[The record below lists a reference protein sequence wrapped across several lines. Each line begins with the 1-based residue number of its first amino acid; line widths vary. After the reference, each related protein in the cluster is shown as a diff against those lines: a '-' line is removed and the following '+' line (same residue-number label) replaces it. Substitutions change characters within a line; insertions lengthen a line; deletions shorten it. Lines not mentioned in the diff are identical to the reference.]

1 VKISLDGQVVIVTGA
16 GRGIGRKIAEMAAEA
31 GAAVV
36 LAARTEEQI
45 RTVADGIEANGG
57 KALAVPTDVT
67 DAAAIDHLVGKTR
80 ETYGRIDVLVN
91 NAGMNYIANLVM
103 SKEEQWRAVFEVNLF
118 SVYRLT
124 RAVLKDMIRRKYGRI
139 INVSS
144 VAGKVGAAY
153 NSSYAASKAAVD
165 GFTRSV
171 ALETAKIGITVNAIC
186 PWHVDTELLH
196 FGMGKRGQMFGQ
208 SAEAYIEKMV
218 KDSPQER
225 LLTAEE
231 VAGTAIFLMSK
242 EAAGITGQSI
252 NVSGGTV
259 MS

>member
-1 VKISLDGQVVIVTGA
+1 MVTGA
-16 GRGIGRKIAEMAAEA
+16 GRGIGRKIAEMAAGA

-36 LAARTEEQI
+36 LAARTREQI
-45 RTVADGIEANGG
+45 DAVARGIQEQGG
-57 KALAVPTDVT
+57 RALAVATDVT
-67 DAAAIDHLVGKTR
+67 QADATDNLVAKAR
-80 ETYGRIDVLVN
+80 EAYGRIDVLVN

-103 SKEEQWRAVFEVNLF
+103 SKEEQWRAVFEVNVF

-124 RAVLKDMIRRKYGRI
+124 RAVLRDMIKQKYGRI
-139 INVSS
+139 INISS
-144 VAGKVGAAY
+144 VAGKVGAAF

-171 ALETAKIGITVNAIC
+171 ALETAKLGITVNAVC

-208 SAEAYIEKMV
+208 TAEAYIEKMV

-225 LLTAEE
+225 LVTAEE
-231 VAGTAIFLMSK
+231 VAGTALFLMSK

>member
-1 VKISLDGQVVIVTGA
+1 MIVTGA
-16 GRGIGRKIAEMAAEA
+16 GRGIGRKIAEMAADA
-31 GAAVV
+31 GASVV
-36 LAARTEEQI
+36 LAARTEAQLSAVVE
-45 RTVADGIEANGG
+45 AIEARGG
-57 KALAVPTDVT
+57 RAIAVPGDVT
-67 DAAAIDHLVGKTR
+67 QAEAVDALVGKTR
-80 ETYGRIDVLVN
+80 EAYGRVDVLVN

-124 RAVLKDMIRRKYGRI
+124 RAVLRDMIKQKYGRI
-139 INVSS
+139 INISS
-144 VAGKVGAAY
+144 VAGKVGAPY

-171 ALETAKIGITVNAIC
+171 ALETAKLGITVNAVC
-186 PWHVDTELLH
+186 PWHVDTELLQ

-218 KDSPQER
+218 KESPQER
-225 LLTAEE
+225 LVTVEE
-231 VAGTAIFLMSK
+231 VASTVIFLMSRS
-242 EAAGITGQSI
+242 AAGITGQSI

>member
-1 VKISLDGQVVIVTGA
+1 VKISLEGQVVLVTGA
-16 GRGIGRKIAEMAAEA
+16 GRGIGRKIAEMAADA

-45 RTVADGIEANGG
+45 RAVAEGIDEKGG

-67 DAAAIDHLVGKTR
+67 NAEAIDHLVGKTR

-124 RAVLKDMIRRKYGRI
+124 RAVLRDMIKQKSGRI
-139 INVSS
+139 INISS
-144 VAGKVGAAY
+144 VAGKVGAAF

-225 LLTAEE
+225 LVTAEE

-259 MS
+259 MT